1 MFAVVEIL
9 GQQFKVEKD
18 QKLFV
23 NKIDQKEGSKIF
35 FDNVLLVDD
44 GKNFSLGTPII
55 KDYSVEA
62 KITKHFRGEKVV
74 VFKKKRRKGFKVKNG
89 HKQHLSEII
98 IESITKKNKKVKPQ
112 KDQKDPSSTSGSEK
126 LAPTNKKDI
135 DNLNSKTLAELKNIA
150 KNKKITGY
158 SSMKKNDLIKSIN
171 SLN

>member
-9 GQQFKVEKD
+9 GQQFKVKKD

-74 VFKKKRRKGFKVKNG
+74 VFKEKTKSFKVKNG

-98 IESITKKNKKVKPQ
+98 VSLSLKKLKSETQ
-112 KDQKDPSSTSGSEK
+112 KIKDLSSKSDSEK
-126 LAPTNKKDI
+126 LTSSIKDI
-135 DNLNSKTLAELKNIA
+135 KNLNSKTLTELKDIA
-150 KNKKITGY
+150 KSKKITGY
-158 SSMKKNDLIKSIN
+158 SSMKKMI
-171 SLN
+171 

>member
-35 FDNVLLVDD
+35 FNNVLLVDD
-44 GKNFSLGTPII
+44 GKNFSLGTPTI

-62 KITKHFRGEKVV
+62 KITKHLRGEKVV

-98 IESITKKNKKVKPQ
+98 IESITKKIEKNKPQ
-112 KDQKDPSSTSGSEK
+112 KDQKGSSTTSGIKK
-126 LAPTNKKDI
+126 LTRSNIKDI
-135 DNLNSKTLAELKNIA
+135 KNLNSKTLAELKNIA
-150 KNKKITGY
+150 KSKKIIGY
-158 SSMKKNDLIKSIN
+158 SSMKKNDLIKHIN

>member
-74 VFKKKRRKGFKVKNG
+74 VFKKK
-89 HKQHLSEII
+89 
-98 IESITKKNKKVKPQ
+98 
-112 KDQKDPSSTSGSEK
+112 
-126 LAPTNKKDI
+126 
-135 DNLNSKTLAELKNIA
+135 
-150 KNKKITGY
+150 
-158 SSMKKNDLIKSIN
+158 
-171 SLN
+171 